1 MRPISGL
8 KDYMTRIFTSSF
20 LRRSL
25 LLAMLLPLAACGAP
39 KASPWE
45 NMNYDAAIHFNA
57 DDSI

>member
-1 MRPISGL
+1 
-8 KDYMTRIFTSSF
+8 MTRIFTSSF